1 MIEQRPCS
9 KKTAGSV
16 VMNRED
22 LTGRRSGLLT
32 VISGK
37 NGRWE
42 CRCDCG
48 GFKTAGAS
56 ELIKG
61 RLKSCGC
68 LMSFSQTKRMELLAE
83 AKAQEAKAQEAK
95 AQEDSA
101 EGLAAKTIAFLRSA
115 PGARFVMNLRGFNID
130 DEEFIAKAAV
140 QKAVRDLTAAQINGA
155 LPQVRAF
162 MEGNV

>member
-1 MIEQRPCS
+1 VFQ
-9 KKTAGSV
+9 KTAGSGAV
-16 VMNRED
+16 NRED
-22 LTGRRSGLLT
+22 LTGGRFGLLT

-48 GFKTAGAS
+48 RLKTVEAGR
-56 ELIKG
+56 LIKG
-61 RLKSCGC
+61 LLKSCGC
-68 LMSFSQTKRMELLAE
+68 LLFVSVKKRRELLA
-83 AKAQEAKAQEAK
+83 EAK

-101 EGLAAKTIAFLRSA
+101 EGLAGKTIAFLQSA
-115 PGARFVMNLRGFNID
+115 PGAGFVRNLRDFNID

-140 QKAVRDLTAAQINGA
+140 QKAVRDLTAAQINGS

-162 MEGNV
+162 MKGNV